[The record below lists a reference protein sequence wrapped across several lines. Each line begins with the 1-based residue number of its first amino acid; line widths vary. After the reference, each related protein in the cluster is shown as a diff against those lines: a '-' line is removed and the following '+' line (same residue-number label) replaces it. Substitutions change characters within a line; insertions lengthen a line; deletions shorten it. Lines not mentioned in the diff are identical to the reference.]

1 MADTDTPLSIAG
13 GILSDI
19 YEREKRRDIK
29 AVRGDE
35 PQKLGFPGFRI
46 SPERFREI
54 RNPIVGSY
62 TSYLLSPIL
71 TEMVNSFR

>member
-29 AVRGDE
+29 A

-46 SPERFREI
+46 PPERFREI

-62 TSYLLSPIL
+62 TP
-71 TEMVNSFR
+71 

>member
-1 MADTDTPLSIAG
+1 MVDTDTPLSIAG

-35 PQKLGFPGFRI
+35 PQKAWLPRIPDSPRAFP
-46 SPERFREI
+46 
-54 RNPIVGSY
+54 
-62 TSYLLSPIL
+62 
-71 TEMVNSFR
+71 